1 MTIKWNEPQSWL
13 LTYTEYSEKMLMF
26 EAMQKH
32 PHSGCTHMLSK
43 GN

>member
-13 LTYTEYSEKMLMF
+13 LRYTEYSEKMF

-32 PHSGCTHMLSK
+32 PHSGCIHMLSE